1 MRDAHVSRALVLLGA
16 VLAVLLAGCAT
27 VPLESSPQVVGT
39 VGDEAATRT
48 AQDPVPGREPDLLVR
63 DFLGTGSSPADRH
76 AAGRR
81 YLTDAASA
89 GWDDAAST
97 SVLAN
102 VDILYDQRGTDTA
115 SILVRADRVGRL
127 SPSGVF
133 APDSGTLEQRLA
145 LVKVDGQW
153 RIDQLPEGVLLDRAE
168 FLRSYQRQ
176 PVYFVDP
183 AATTVVPDPRWLVA
197 DPESLPSRLVDL
209 LLAGPSPQLA
219 PAVTT
224 ELGSGVRLR
233 SNVAAADGSGP
244 ASVGGA
250 GGVRVDLAGLEDRS
264 VAQRQLLAAQVVWT
278 LDAARVPGPYVLQA
292 DGAPLDDSHPD
303 GWTTAAVA
311 ATDPAASP
319 AADVGLHAVR
329 AGALV
334 TVSDTGATPVA
345 GQLGASTSLLDAAL
359 SRDGQ
364 QVAAVT
370 RAEGLRTGAGV
381 QLLLGGFGGPAGPV
395 AEGGSMTRPT
405 WSSADGSA
413 WVVVDGRSVLRATRE
428 TGTGQVTTAP
438 VDATALAAL
447 GGPITSLRLSRDG
460 TRAAVVVG
468 GRAELAVVTRA
479 ESGAVTLSDPQPVTP
494 VTTVV
499 TAVDWSGPDS
509 LVLAH
514 SDDESPVLTT
524 GIEGAQVVALPSR
537 NLSPPVRVVAASPTT
552 QLVADTRGVQR
563 LNPGDDTGTRV
574 WRQVVGLAGP
584 DVVPVLPG

>member
-1 MRDAHVSRALVLLGA
+1 MTRLRLLVALLGVA
-16 VLAVLLAGCAT
+16 LLAGCAT

-63 DFLGTGSSPADRH
+63 DFLGTSSSPADRH

-89 GWDDAAST
+89 RWDDAVST

-127 SPSGVF
+127 SPAGVF
-133 APDSGTLEQRLA
+133 AVDAGTLEQRLA
-145 LVKVDGQW
+145 LVKVGGQW
-153 RIDQLPEGVLLDRAE
+153 RIDQLPDGVLLDRAE

-183 AATTVVPDPRWLVA
+183 GATTVVPDPRWLVS

-224 ELGSGVRLR
+224 ELSPGVRLR
-233 SNVAAADGSGP
+233 SNVTAANGSGS
-244 ASVGGA
+244 ATVGGA
-250 GGVRVDLAGLEDRS
+250 GGVRVDLAGLEGRS
-264 VAQRQLLAAQVVWT
+264 AAQRQLLAAQIIWT

-329 AGALV
+329 SGALV
-334 TVSDTGATPVA
+334 TVTDTGTTPVA
-345 GQLGASTSLLDAAL
+345 GPLGTSTSLLDAAL

-370 RAEGLRTGAGV
+370 RAAGLRAGSGV
-381 QLLLGGFGGPAGPV
+381 QLLVGALGGPAVPV
-395 AEGGSMTRPT
+395 AEGASMTRPT
-405 WSSADGSA
+405 WSSEDGSA
-413 WVVVDGRSVLRATRE
+413 WVVVDGKSVLRATRE

-438 VDATALAAL
+438 VDAAAVTAV

-468 GRAELAVVTRA
+468 GRVELAVVTRA
-479 ESGAVTLSDPQPVTP
+479 DSGAVTLSNPQPVTP
-494 VTTVV
+494 AATVA

-509 LVLAH
+509 LVVAH
-514 SDDESPVLTT
+514 SDDDSPVLTT
-524 GIEGAQVVALPSR
+524 GIEGAQVAALPSR

-563 LNPGDDTGTRV
+563 LDPGDDTGTRV

-584 DVVPVLPG
+584 DAVPVLPG